1 MTFQLA
7 FCMTYSKL
15 LAACLQ
21 NSLNSAIYLAQ
32 NPRDNKEQLLLT
44 VFLYLT
50 TDSIKNLIL
59 AQAWAQ
65 ANQGEPF
72 YWVYDQAQRL
82 R

>member
-1 MTFQLA
+1 MLHVTMTFQLA
-7 FCMTYSKL
+7 FCTTYSKL

-32 NPRDNKEQLLLT
+32 NPRANKEQLLT

-59 AQAWAQ
+59 AQAWEQ
-65 ANQGEPF
+65 ANQGET
-72 YWVYDQAQRL
+72 VL
-82 R
+82 LSL

>member
-1 MTFQLA
+1 MLHVTMTFQLA
-7 FCMTYSKL
+7 FCTTYSKL

-32 NPRDNKEQLLLT
+32 NPRANKEQLLT

-59 AQAWAQ
+59 AQAWAE
-65 ANQGEPF
+65 ANQGET
-72 YWVYDQAQRL
+72 VL
-82 R
+82 LSL